1 MKGREPRTF
10 SYDAVRNDLGAS
22 QAHQRALYFHIPF
35 CEAIRAF
42 CPLSR
47 AAVQLDADR
56 ARSSFLLM
64 VGKFLSSL
72 AFFSAAPYLTLYLSA
87 AGHLSPAA
95 AGAAVGSI
103 ALIAGGG
110 GVLSGYLI
118 DRFGAVP
125 LMKLSL
131 VLYSAVYFLL
141 VAARSAPLMV
151 AAVVLMGVAR
161 LTLEPSVKKLMSA
174 TAGDDAEKTFRRR
187 YVTIAV
193 AAIVGPAVGGVL
205 YYAGGTTFF
214 LVPAATLAIYCL
226 FIMTAGRRLAA
237 FDTAAGAGQGPRRAA
252 GAFRDRR
259 LLLVVAGGLTMFT
272 VFSQFDSA
280 VPLLMRETIGHRA
293 VAFYTALLIADAVL
307 GIAFQKPVTWLARRW
322 ERRHVVALGCAC
334 FAAGFLLFSLMT
346 VSLAFLVPG
355 LVAFS
360 VGEAILIPIPDIM
373 LHGISSPELKATY
386 YGIGESRYLGYFIGP
401 VLGGVFVQA
410 CRPLFGVQAAVIAG
424 IAYLVLARVPDT
436 THSPQEVTHERSGA
450 APGAPVS
457 DAA

>member
-1 MKGREPRTF
+1 MTADIGT
-10 SYDAVRNDLGAS
+10 AVR
-22 QAHQRALYFHIPF
+22 P
-35 CEAIRAF
+35 
-42 CPLSR
+42 
-47 AAVQLDADR
+47 DADE

-103 ALIAGGG
+103 ALIAGAG

-125 LMKLSL
+125 LMRLSL

-141 VAARSAPLMV
+141 ALTRTVPLIV

-174 TAGDDAEKTFRRR
+174 SAGDDAEKTFRRR
-187 YVTIAV
+187 FVTIAV
-193 AAIVGPAVGGVL
+193 AAIVGPAIGGVL

-214 LVPAATLAIYCL
+214 LVPAVTLAIYLL
-226 FIMTAGRRLAA
+226 FVMTAGRWLAA
-237 FDTAAGAGQGPRRAA
+237 YDTAAGAGQGPTRAA
-252 GAFRDRR
+252 AAFRDRR
-259 LLLVVAGGLTMFT
+259 LLLVVVGGLTIFT
-272 VFSQFDSA
+272 VYSQFDSA

-293 VAFYTALLIADAVL
+293 VVFYSALLMADAVM

-322 ERRHVVALGCAC
+322 ERRNVVALGCAC
-334 FAAGFLLFSLMT
+334 LAASFLLFGLMI

-360 VGEAILIPIPDIM
+360 GGEAILIPIPDVM
-373 LHGISSPELKATY
+373 LHEIASPELKGTY

-401 VLGGVFVQA
+401 VIGGVFLQA
-410 CRPLFGVQAAVIAG
+410 GRPLFGVQAAVIAG
-424 IAYLVLARVPDT
+424 MAYLVLARVPNT
-436 THSPQEVTHERSGA
+436 AHRPQGGNR
-450 APGAPVS
+450 
-457 DAA
+457 